1 MVVNDPVNPFFDV
14 DDDDYISFDVEPK
27 EEEKKND
34 KFELVL
40 PDLEEPTPAAVHDEE
55 KALELNSESN
65 FLTSIDKLSKLAK
78 SNGLDEHQ
86 RKVVHEITDD
96 FIKANLDANG
106 SLRDDVM
113 TTSVDDDLGLSELPP
128 SLDDFALDDE
138 PLSNSSNFSDNDYY
152 EAAEVKEKVLEIDE
166 IISTAISI
174 GASDIHI
181 SPNDKVCF
189 TLLGDIVRTDKFGVI
204 ESIVIERSQQEIL
217 TNVLE
222 NDFIENKTVDTSYVL
237 QKGKYKGRRVRL
249 SMGRTFGKPFMV
261 MRVVADDIPS
271 LTDLGVEDEIYS
283 WSGLQNGLVLM
294 NGPTGQGKSTTLA
307 AIIKEIQ
314 YSKAKKIITIEK
326 PVEFVYGEKGKALI
340 TQIEVGRD
348 ARSYRSALT
357 SALRQAPNI
366 ILLGEARDRVEMSA
380 LLDAAETG
388 HLAISTM
395 HTNSA
400 ASTIQRFM
408 KMYENDDLSKNLEM
422 LSEVSRGFANQ
433 TLLKSIDEQS
443 RFAVREILSI
453 TPEVKALIA
462 RGDVKGIKDYQIE
475 REATMEHKLVQA
487 VIDNKCRLSEAREKA
502 VDSFL
507 FDSIIEKFM

>member
-27 EEEKKND
+27 EGEKKND
-34 KFELVL
+34 RIELVL
-40 PDLEEPTPAAVHDEE
+40 PDLEEPTPVVHDEE
-55 KALELNSESN
+55 ESLVLNSESS

-78 SNGLDEHQ
+78 SSGLDDHQ

-96 FIKANLDANG
+96 FIKANLDENG
-106 SLRDDVM
+106 SLRDD
-113 TTSVDDDLGLSELPP
+113 DLGFSELPP
-128 SLDDFALDDE
+128 SLDEFTLDDE

-271 LTDLGVEDEIYS
+271 LSDLGVEDEIYS

-314 YSKAKKIITIEK
+314 YSKPKKIITIEK

-340 TQIEVGRD
+340 TQIEVGKD

-366 ILLGEARDRVEMSA
+366 ILLGEARDRLEMSA

-487 VIDNKCRLSEAREKA
+487 VVDNKCRLSEAREKA